1 MQGKQV
7 FARYNRSFFPHAL
20 HTLSPKGGMRMR
32 PWQCGGGAIICFCLG
47 VGLLLSLLFSS
58 PFLTGVIGVF
68 LLLCGIVLTQ
78 RK

>member
-1 MQGKQV
+1 M
-7 FARYNRSFFPHAL
+7 L
-20 HTLSPKGGMRMR
+20 HRFDSKGGMRMR

>member
-1 MQGKQV
+1 MQ
-7 FARYNRSFFPHAL
+7 
-20 HTLSPKGGMRMR
+20 KGACVCDRGNVAAA
-32 PWQCGGGAIICFCLG
+32 AIICFCLG

>member
-1 MQGKQV
+1 MCRKSELLGSV
-7 FARYNRSFFPHAL
+7 LMAL
-20 HTLSPKGGMRMR
+20 
-32 PWQCGGGAIICFCLG
+32 GA
-47 VGLLLSLLFSS
+47 GLLLSLLFSS

>member
-1 MQGKQV
+1 
-7 FARYNRSFFPHAL
+7 
-20 HTLSPKGGMRMR
+20 MR
-32 PWQCGGGAIICFCLG
+32 PWQCGGGAIICFRLG

>member
-1 MQGKQV
+1 
-7 FARYNRSFFPHAL
+7 
-20 HTLSPKGGMRMR
+20 MR

-47 VGLLLSLLFSS
+47 VGLLPSLLFSS

-68 LLLCGIVLTQ
+68 LLLCGFVLTQ

>member
-1 MQGKQV
+1 
-7 FARYNRSFFPHAL
+7 
-20 HTLSPKGGMRMR
+20 MRMR

-68 LLLCGIVLTQ
+68 LLLYGIVLTQ